1 MAITNNGVRNLL
13 PDAQIPA
20 GYAPPVVTSFSD
32 AEYTRTL
39 NLDIPR
45 ATVQNADPAVTMA
58 NIIDDATVG
67 VKKQLDD
74 ILAAD
79 YLATATVTAFADLV
93 SLGNNMQD
101 MSADGAALTDDVV
114 NFTATVV
121 LHVKTA

>member
-13 PDAQIPA
+13 PDSQIPA
-20 GYAPPVVTSFSD
+20 AYVRPTVTSFAD

-39 NLDIPR
+39 NLEVLR
-45 ATVQNADPAVTMA
+45 STVQNADPAVTMA
-58 NIIDDATVG
+58 NIIDDVAIG
-67 VKKQLDD
+67 LKKQLDD

-79 YLATATVTAFADLV
+79 YLSTATVTAFADLV

-101 MSADGAALTDDVV
+101 MSAESAALKDDTVK
-114 NFTATVV
+114 FTATVV